1 MAERI
6 LVVEDDEKSRR
17 LLDDVL
23 RFHGYAILAVES
35 GELALREAPAFAPQA
50 ALLDIQLPGMN
61 GFQLLESLR
70 GLFGALPVIAVTASV
85 MSHDRERILG
95 AGFDAYIPKPV
106 NIRQLLEILRAQ
118 LARRPE

>member
-1 MAERI
+1 MPERI
-6 LVVEDDEKSRR
+6 LLVEDDEKSRR

-23 RFHGYAILAVES
+23 RFHGYSVMAVDS
-35 GELALREAPAFAPQA
+35 GERALREVPAFAPQA
-50 ALLDIQLPGMN
+50 ALLDIQLPGMT
-61 GFQLLESLR
+61 GFQMLEGLR
-70 GLFGALPVIAVTASV
+70 LRFGAMPVIAVTASV
-85 MSHDRERILG
+85 MHHDRERILG